1 MCIFVCCL
9 IVVPLPP
16 GKNPFV
22 VQFNNNNNNNNSNWK
37 NSTYHCY
44 REGLSYCIDNIQSV
58 NPYQKGEV
66 LLSQAK
72 ITSWAVASLRE
83 HVLMA
88 EQPRKTHKLKGKG
101 SLNQGTYS
109 WLRKLPWAR

>member
-1 MCIFVCCL
+1 MSEKIILV
-9 IVVPLPP
+9 IV
-16 GKNPFV
+16 
-22 VQFNNNNNNNNSNWK
+22 
-37 NSTYHCY
+37 Y
-44 REGLSYCIDNIQSV
+44 REGLSYCLDSIQSV
-58 NPYQKGEV
+58 NPYQKVEV

-88 EQPRKTHKLKGKG
+88 EQPRKTHKLKVKG